1 MDIAEELRAIE
12 LIKALKARYWRGIDT
27 RDQALLRGVFTDDAV
42 TDFRDSTQSDDDS
55 QLKRDPDAF
64 VDDLFALLKGVVT
77 VHHGHSP
84 EISILSPS
92 EATGIWPMEDW
103 LWVED
108 EASPLPFRR
117 LHGWGHY
124 HETYRKTAI
133 GWRIASTKLVRI
145 RIETE

>member
-12 LIKALKARYWRGIDT
+12 QIKALKARYWRGIDT
-27 RDQALLRGVFTDDAV
+27 RDRALLRGVFTDDAI
-42 TDFRDSTQSDDDS
+42 TDFRDSTQSDDDT
-55 QLKRDPDAF
+55 QLKRNPDAF
-64 VDDLFALLKGVVT
+64 VDDLFALLNGVVT

-84 EISILSPS
+84 EIALRSET

-108 EASPLPFRR
+108 EASSLPFRK
-117 LHGWGHY
+117 LNGWGHY
-124 HETYRKTAI
+124 HDTYRKTAI

-145 RIETE
+145 RVEAE